1 MNVTETNLKGVF
13 VIEPQ
18 VFGDSRGWFMET
30 WSKVKLEGAGL
41 NFDFVQDN
49 QSYSA
54 QKGTL
59 RGLHYQLNPM
69 SQAKIVRCTRGS
81 LLDVAVDVRKN
92 SPQFAKWTSVILSE
106 ENKKQLIIPRGFAH
120 GFLTLSD
127 DVEIQYKADNYYAPH
142 FEGNI
147 RWDDPQIKID
157 WPFEPTILADKDK
170 NAPTLAERVEHNEL
184 NFMFDEAIRIQDI
197 PKLL

>member
-1 MNVTETNLKGVF
+1 MAVIETKLKGVF
-13 VIEPQ
+13 LIEPQ
-18 VFGDSRGWFMET
+18 VFGDARGWFMET
-30 WSKVKLEGAGL
+30 WSKAKLEAAGL
-41 NFDFVQDN
+41 NLDFVQDN

-54 QKGTL
+54 TKGTL
-59 RGLHYQLNPM
+59 RGLHYQLSPM
-69 SQAKIVRCTRGS
+69 AQAKLVRCTRGE
-81 LLDVAVDVRKN
+81 LLDVAVDIRKN
-92 SPQFAKWTSVILSE
+92 SPQYAQWVAVTLSA
-106 ENKKQLIIPRGFAH
+106 ENKKQLLIPRGFAH
-120 GFLTLSD
+120 GFLTLTD
-127 DVEIQYKADNYYAPH
+127 DVEIQYKADQLYAPQ

-170 NAPTLAERVEHNEL
+170 NAPTLAERIERNEL

>member
-1 MNVTETNLKGVF
+1 MNVMETNLKGVF

-30 WSKVKLEGAGL
+30 WSKIKLEGAGL

-69 SQAKIVRCTRGS
+69 SQAKIVRCTRGTIM
-81 LLDVAVDVRKN
+81 DVAVDVRKN
-92 SPQFAKWTSVILSE
+92 SPQFSKWTSVILSG
-106 ENKKQLIIPRGFAH
+106 ENKKQILIPRGFAH